1 MRQAEERK
9 HRRFTITIW
18 QTMRIIFVIGCV
30 LGLMAALVRLGAQN
44 RDVPPRAACANNL
57 KQIALALHNYHAVFN
72 VFPPAYVADKEG
84 RPMHSWRVLLLPFL
98 EKQALYDRYDFNER
112 WDGPNNIKLLDE
124 MPYEFRCHRNRAT
137 HPALTTWT
145 SYVAMGGPGT
155 IFPGAKSMRL
165 DQVTDG
171 TADTIMVAEV
181 ANVRIPWTK
190 PEDLDLRTM
199 GLHIND
205 RASASIS
212 SNHPEGANVARVDT
226 NCQFIRESMNAIQ
239 LRSHAT
245 IAGRETADPD
255 WD

>member
-1 MRQAEERK
+1 
-9 HRRFTITIW
+9 
-18 QTMRIIFVIGCV
+18 
-30 LGLMAALVRLGAQN
+30 
-44 RDVPPRAACANNL
+44 
-57 KQIALALHNYHAVFN
+57 
-72 VFPPAYVADKEG
+72 
-84 RPMHSWRVLLLPFL
+84 
-98 EKQALYDRYDFNER
+98 
-112 WDGPNNIKLLDE
+112 
-124 MPYEFRCHRNRAT
+124 
-137 HPALTTWT
+137 
-145 SYVAMGGPGT
+145 MGGPGT
-155 IFPGAKSMRL
+155 ILPGAKPMRL

-171 TADTIMVAEV
+171 AADTIMVAEV

-226 NCQFIRESMNAIQ
+226 NCQFLRESMNAIQ